1 MMMMRLCEEK
11 ESKKLVKK
19 EESGLEKRMSEWSKD
34 EPKNH
39 TQNFSVSTGRRLA
52 RRQNERIQ
60 RGQRPGGLEEA
71 VLQKIEKF

>member
-1 MMMMRLCEEK
+1 MMMMMRLCEWR

-39 TQNFSVSTGRRLA
+39 TQKHFLSEHGPPTRA
-52 RRQNERIQ
+52 PPE
-60 RGQRPGGLEEA
+60 
-71 VLQKIEKF
+71 